1 MAQKYVGISRKVRN
15 VVREKAPKHMEL
27 RAVPIGTI
35 PQADRVADRIHFLT
49 FR

>member
-15 VVREKAPKHMEL
+15 VVREQAPKRMEQH
-27 RAVPIGTI
+27 AAPIGSI
-35 PQADRVADRIHFLT
+35 SQADRAADRIHFLT